1 MKKLWLNDPGQQP
14 FYPWQVCDAQPK
26 HADAFTTRE
35 LTEPGSSIHHLSE
48 FLLQLPPAWNLG
60 NVTLHSCLP
69 SKDMR

>member
-35 LTEPGSSIHHLSE
+35 LTEPGSSIHISVL
-48 FLLQLPPAWNLG
+48 LLQLPSVENQEILMAL
-60 NVTLHSCLP
+60 
-69 SKDMR
+69 